1 MKSLTEW
8 WDIVSNKEQSSP
20 SQEEPKVEVEIEVEK
35 EPKEEDLGE
44 EDKTLVKGLKAA
56 TISNLITF
64 TLHQGINKPDGDID
78 KLKEKLNKYVDT
90 LKSLIEDI

>member
-8 WDIVSNKEQSSP
+8 WDIVNNRDVP
-20 SQEEPKVEVEIEVEK
+20 SQDEPKVEVEVEVK
-35 EPKEEDLGE
+35 KEEEPEND
-44 EDKTLVKGLKAA
+44 EDKQLIKGLKAV

-78 KLKEKLNKYVDT
+78 KLKEKLNKYIDT
-90 LKSLIEDI
+90 LKTLVEDL